1 MKWTLAEQSI
11 YQCISSGLTGLK
23 RLDWLSLDEYENILY
38 ILQKYIDAKAIQ

>member
-23 RLDWLSLDEYENILY
+23 RLGWLSLDEYENILN
-38 ILQKYIDAKAIQ
+38 ILQECIDAKVI